1 MITGPRV
8 DRQLRIAVA
17 TCRTLPAHERDDL
30 PLLAA
35 LRERGVHVEQ
45 PIWDDGAVDWSSFD
59 AVLIRTTWDYQE
71 KHSQFVAWAD
81 RVAGCTK
88 LFNPAPL
95 VGWNT
100 HKQYLRELE
109 RLGVPLAETVWF
121 AAGQAHDLGAATRA
135 RGITRGFLKPL
146 VGANARNT
154 LRFDAGHPEDLQRAQ
169 AHLARVTADADM
181 MLQPYLASVEREGEL
196 SAIFFD
202 GVLSHAVRK
211 VPVAG
216 DYRVQDDWGAHD
228 EPTTLEPEALAVC
241 ERTFACMAACFEQR
255 GWDIALP
262 LLYARVDLL
271 RDASPGGPRALGGGE
286 AQKTAAGRFVLNE
299 LEIVEPSLFF
309 RHGPQGP
316 QMLVDALSRR
326 LG

>member
-1 MITGPRV
+1 V

-35 LRERGVHVEQ
+35 LRERGMHVEQ
-45 PIWDDGAVDWSSFD
+45 PSWDDGAVDWSGFD
-59 AVLIRTTWDYQE
+59 AVLIRTTWDYQDR
-71 KHSQFVAWAD
+71 HAQFVAWAE
-81 RVAGCTK
+81 RVASCTM
-88 LFNPAPL
+88 LFNPGPL

-109 RLGVPLAETVWF
+109 QHGVPLAETVWF
-121 AAGQAHDLGAATRA
+121 AAGHEHDLAAAVHA
-135 RGITRGFLKPL
+135 RGIERGFLKPL

-154 LRFDAGHPEDLQRAQ
+154 LRFDVGNREELGRAQ
-169 AHLARVTADADM
+169 AHLSRMTAGADM

-196 SAIFFD
+196 SVIFFD
-202 GVLSHAVRK
+202 GTFSHAVRK
-211 VPVAG
+211 VPAAG

-228 EPTTLEPEALAVC
+228 EPVALEPEAFAVC
-241 ERTFACMAACFEQR
+241 EQTFSCMAACFQQR

-271 RDASPGGPRALGGGE
+271 RD
-286 AQKTAAGRFVLNE
+286 AAGRFVLNE

-309 RHGPQGP
+309 RHGPQAP
-316 QMLVDALSRR
+316 QMLADALLRR
-326 LG
+326 LR

>member
-1 MITGPRV
+1 M
-8 DRQLRIAVA
+8 RIALA
-17 TCRTLPAHERDDL
+17 TCRNPPTHECDDL
-30 PLLAA
+30 RLHEA

-45 PIWDDGAVDWSSFD
+45 PIWDDDAVDWSRFD
-59 AVLIRTTWDYQE
+59 AVLIRTTWDYWD
-71 KHSQFVAWAD
+71 KHPQFVAWAE
-81 RVAGCTK
+81 RTSRCTK
-88 LFNPAPL
+88 LFNPAPI
-95 VGWNT
+95 VAWNT

-109 RLGVPLAETVWF
+109 RGGVPLAETLWF
-121 AAGQAHDLGAATRA
+121 AAGHEHDLAAA
-135 RGITRGFLKPL
+135 VRGLGISRGFLKPL

-154 LRFDAGHPEDLQRAQ
+154 LRFDALDAEQLERAQ
-169 AHLARVTADADM
+169 AQLTRLTATADM
-181 MLQPYLASVEREGEL
+181 MLQPYLDSVEREGEL

-241 ERTFACMAACFEQR
+241 EQTLVGMAACVEQR
-255 GWDIALP
+255 GWDVALP

-271 RDASPGGPRALGGGE
+271 RDA
-286 AQKTAAGRFVLNE
+286 AGRFVLNE
-299 LEIVEPSLFF
+299 LEVVEPSLFF
-309 RHGPQGP
+309 RHGPEAP
-316 QMLVDALSRR
+316 QMLTRALLRR

>member
-1 MITGPRV
+1 M
-8 DRQLRIAVA
+8 RIALA
-17 TCRTLPAHERDDL
+17 TCRSLPHHERDDL

-35 LRERGVHVEQ
+35 LRERGVEIEQ
-45 PIWDDGAVDWSSFD
+45 PIWDDDAVAWSRFD
-59 AVLIRTTWDYQE
+59 AVLIRSTWDYPD
-71 KHSQFVAWAD
+71 KHPQFVAWAE

-95 VGWNT
+95 VVWNT

-109 RLGVPLAETVWF
+109 QHGVPLADTVWF
-121 AAGQAHDLGAATRA
+121 AAGRDHDLAAAVRA

-154 LRFDAGHPEDLQRAQ
+154 LRFDATDPTELIAAQ
-169 AHLARVTADADM
+169 AHLTRLTQSADM

-202 GVLSHAVRK
+202 GALSHAVRK

-216 DYRVQDDWGAHD
+216 DYRVQDDHGAHD
-228 EPTTLEPEALAVC
+228 EPVVLEPEALAVC
-241 ERTFACMAACFEQR
+241 EQTLAGLAACFRQR

-271 RDASPGGPRALGGGE
+271 LDD
-286 AQKTAAGRFVLNE
+286 AGRFVLNE
-299 LEIVEPSLFF
+299 LEAVEPSLFF
-309 RHGPQGP
+309 RHGPEAA
-316 QMLVDALSRR
+316 QMLARALLRR

>member
-1 MITGPRV
+1 M
-8 DRQLRIAVA
+8 RIALA
-17 TCRTLPAHERDDL
+17 TCRTLPPHERDDL

-35 LRERGVHVEQ
+35 LRERGVHVER
-45 PIWDDGAVDWSSFD
+45 PIWDDDAVGWQDFD
-59 AVLIRTTWDYQE
+59 AVLIRSTWDYPD
-71 KHSQFVAWAD
+71 KHPQFVAWAE
-81 RVAGCTK
+81 RVGSCTR

-95 VGWNT
+95 VAWNT
-100 HKQYLRELE
+100 HKKYLRELE
-109 RLGVPLAETVWF
+109 QHGVPLADTVWF
-121 AAGQAHDLGAATRA
+121 AAGHAHDLADSVRA

-154 LRFDAGHPEDLQRAQ
+154 LRFDAVNVAELAAAQ
-169 AHLARVTADADM
+169 AELTRLTQSMDM

-228 EPTTLEPEALAVC
+228 EPTVLEPEALAVC
-241 ERTFACMAACFEQR
+241 EQTLAGVAASFLER
-255 GWDIALP
+255 GWDVELP
-262 LLYARVDLL
+262 LLYGRVDLL
-271 RDASPGGPRALGGGE
+271 RDD
-286 AQKTAAGRFVLNE
+286 AGRHVLNE
-299 LEIVEPSLFF
+299 LELVEPSLFF
-309 RHGPQGP
+309 RHGPAAAQT
-316 QMLVDALSRR
+316 LARALLLR

>member
-1 MITGPRV
+1 M
-8 DRQLRIAVA
+8 RIA
-17 TCRTLPAHERDDL
+17 LPTRRFLPDHERDDL
-30 PLLAA
+30 PFHAA

-45 PIWDDGAVDWSSFD
+45 PIWDDDAVEWATFD
-59 AVLIRTTWDYQE
+59 AVLIRSTWDYTD
-71 KHSQFVAWAD
+71 KYPQFLAWVE
-81 RVAGCTK
+81 RVAECTR

-95 VGWNT
+95 VVWNT

-109 RLGVPLAETVWF
+109 GHGVPLADTVWF
-121 AAGQAHDLGAATRA
+121 ATGQQHDLAAAVRA

-154 LRFDAGHPEDLQRAQ
+154 LRFDVADPTQLADAQ
-169 AHLARVTADADM
+169 AHLARLTLSTDM

-228 EPTTLEPEALAVC
+228 EPIVLDPEALAVC
-241 ERTFACMAACFEQR
+241 EQTLSGMAACARQH

-271 RDASPGGPRALGGGE
+271 RDDD
-286 AQKTAAGRFVLNE
+286 GRWVLNE
-299 LEIVEPSLFF
+299 LEVVEPSLFF
-309 RHGPQGP
+309 RHGPEAA
-316 QMLVDALSRR
+316 QMLARALLLR